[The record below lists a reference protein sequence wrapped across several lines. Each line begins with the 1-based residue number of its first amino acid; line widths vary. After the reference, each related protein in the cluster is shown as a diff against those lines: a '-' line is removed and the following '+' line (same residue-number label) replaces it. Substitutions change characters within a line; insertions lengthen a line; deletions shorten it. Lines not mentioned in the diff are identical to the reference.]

1 MLETLF
7 GGVLGGLFRL
17 APEIL
22 KWLDRKGERQH
33 ELFMLQAEMEF
44 AKVRGEI
51 AMKQTEAVMTTAELN
66 TMAEAYREQAATA
79 TQAGWFVSTL
89 SALVRPLVTYAFVG
103 TYFAVKAAAYFIA
116 LDQGADWKLLLV
128 SMWNQDDMAMLM
140 LILTFWFVGRVYEKQ
155 RSS

>member
-7 GGVLGGLFRL
+7 GGVLGGLFRM
-17 APEIL
+17 APEVL
-22 KWLDRKGERQH
+22 KWLDRKNERQH

-44 AKVRGEI
+44 AKVRAEI
-51 AMKQTEAVMTTAELN
+51 AMKQTEAVMTTAELS
-66 TMAEAYREQAATA
+66 TMAEAYREQAQTA
-79 TQAGWFVSTL
+79 TRAGWFVSAL

-103 TYFAVKAAAYFIA
+103 TYFTVKAAAYVLA
-116 LDQGADWKLLLV
+116 LDQGADWKPLLV
-128 SMWNQDDMAMLM
+128 SMWGQDDMAMLM

>member
-66 TMAEAYREQAATA
+66 SMAEAYREQAQTA
-79 TQAGWFVSTL
+79 TRAGWFVSAL

-103 TYFAVKAAAYFIA
+103 TYFAVKAAAFSIA
-116 LDQGADWKLLLV
+116 VSQGADWAPLLV

>member
-17 APEIL
+17 APEVL

-44 AKVRGEI
+44 AKIRGEI
-51 AMKQTEAVMTTAELN
+51 AMKQTEAIMTTAELSA
-66 TMAEAYREQAATA
+66 MSEAYKEQAATA
-79 TQAGWFVSTL
+79 TQAGRFVSAL

-103 TYFAVKAAAYFIA
+103 TYFAVKAAAYVLA
-116 LDQGADWKLLLV
+116 LHQGGEWKALLV

-155 RSS
+155 RGA

>member
-66 TMAEAYREQAATA
+66 TMDPIGLGQTFGDLCFCRHLLRCQGRGLLYRFGPGGRLEAPIGLHVEPR
-79 TQAGWFVSTL
+79 
-89 SALVRPLVTYAFVG
+89 
-103 TYFAVKAAAYFIA
+103 
-116 LDQGADWKLLLV
+116 
-128 SMWNQDDMAMLM
+128 
-140 LILTFWFVGRVYEKQ
+140 
-155 RSS
+155 

>member
-17 APEIL
+17 APEVL

-44 AKVRGEI
+44 AKIRGEI
-51 AMKQTEAVMTTAELN
+51 AMKQTEAIMTTAELSA
-66 TMAEAYREQAATA
+66 MSEAYKEQAATA
-79 TQAGWFVSTL
+79 TQAGRFVSAL

-103 TYFAVKAAAYFIA
+103 TYFAVKAAAYA
-116 LDQGADWKLLLV
+116 LALHQGGEWKALLV

-155 RSS
+155 RGA